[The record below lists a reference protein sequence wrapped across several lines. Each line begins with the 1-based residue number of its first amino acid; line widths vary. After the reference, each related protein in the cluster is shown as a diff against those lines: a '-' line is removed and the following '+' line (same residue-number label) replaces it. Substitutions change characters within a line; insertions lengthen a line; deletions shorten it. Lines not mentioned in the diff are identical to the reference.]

1 MSHWPAYPAYKD
13 AGVEWLGEIPAHW
26 EMSRLRYVCELNPS
40 SSEIS
45 DLPSD
50 TKVTFLP
57 MEKIGE
63 DGSIEKDENREI
75 EEVLRGYTYFKDG
88 DVIVAKITPCFEN
101 KKGALLEGLTNGIG
115 FGTTELHV
123 LRPGP
128 RTNPMFLFYLTRSHA
143 FRVLGVYQM
152 YGAAGQ
158 QRVPEDF
165 ISNFETAIPLLSEQ
179 RAIAAF
185 LDRETANL
193 DALTRRFEQLL
204 DGLEERRAA
213 LISHAVTKGLDPDVE
228 MKASEIPWLG
238 EIPAHWKVRRNKWI
252 FKELNERSETGEE
265 ELLSVSHI
273 TGVTPRSEKDVNM
286 FMAESL
292 EGYKRCH
299 PGDLVINTMWAWM
312 GALGVTEH
320 DGIVSPSYNVYR
332 IQSEDTGNYVP
343 KYLDHLYRTPE
354 YVCEINR
361 FSKGVWSSRL
371 RLYPDAFFEMQ
382 TLTPPVAE
390 QNAITA
396 YLDWET
402 TKLDALAAKVR
413 AAIERLD
420 EYRTALI
427 SAAVTGKIDVRR
439 QVGRTWQV
447 RPTSNDTAPSAA
459 SGSPR

>member
-1 MSHWPAYPAYKD
+1 LTECYIQNAVHRVRGRDGNSNRFLYY
-13 AGVEWLGEIPAHW
+13 WLFTLKHKNYIDLICSKATIAHLTA
-26 EMSRLRYVCELNPS
+26 EKLM
-40 SSEIS
+40 
-45 DLPSD
+45 DLPFI
-50 TKVTFLP
+50 VPPLP
-57 MEKIGE
+57 
-63 DGSIEKDENREI
+63 
-75 EEVLRGYTYFKDG
+75 
-88 DVIVAKITPCFEN
+88 
-101 KKGALLEGLTNGIG
+101 
-115 FGTTELHV
+115 
-123 LRPGP
+123 
-128 RTNPMFLFYLTRSHA
+128 
-143 FRVLGVYQM
+143 
-152 YGAAGQ
+152 
-158 QRVPEDF
+158 
-165 ISNFETAIPLLSEQ
+165 EQ

-185 LDRETANL
+185 LDRETAKL
-193 DALTRRFEQLL
+193 DALTHKFEQLL
-204 DGLEERRAA
+204 DRMEERRAA
-213 LISHAVTKGLDPDVE
+213 LISHAVTKGLNPDVE
-228 MKASEIPWLG
+228 MKASGIPAIG
-238 EIPAHWKVRRNKWI
+238 EIPTHWKVRRNKWI

-299 PGDLVINTMWAWM
+299 LGDLVINTMWAWM

-396 YLDWET
+396 YLDRET
-402 TKLDALAAKVR
+402 TRIDALAAKVR
-413 AAIERLD
+413 AAIEGLD

-427 SAAVTGKIDVRR
+427 SAAVTGKIDAR
-439 QVGRTWQV
+439 GEF
-447 RPTSNDTAPSAA
+447 
-459 SGSPR
+459 GSVDVSD